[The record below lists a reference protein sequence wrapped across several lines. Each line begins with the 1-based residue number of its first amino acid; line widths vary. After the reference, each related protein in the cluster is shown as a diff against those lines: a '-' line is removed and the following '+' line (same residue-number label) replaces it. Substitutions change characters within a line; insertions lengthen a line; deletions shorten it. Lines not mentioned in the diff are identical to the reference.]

1 MQRLEAM
8 SGGEKSLTALS
19 FMFALQRYSP
29 APFYAFDEVDMFLD
43 SVNAE
48 RLARM
53 VKQQSSHA
61 QFVVVS
67 LRRHM
72 LDNADQAIGVTLR
85 ADGFT
90 QILGVQHLQKKNKEP
105 ELMTA

>member
-1 MQRLEAM
+1 
-8 SGGEKSLTALS
+8 
-19 FMFALQRYSP
+19 
-29 APFYAFDEVDMFLD
+29 MFLD
-43 SVNAE
+43 SFNAE
-48 RLARM
+48 RLAQM
-53 VKQQSSHA
+53 VKQQAGHA

-72 LDNADQAIGVTLR
+72 LENADQAIGVTLR

-90 QILGVQHLQKKNKEP
+90 QILGIQQIHKKNKEEP

>member
-1 MQRLEAM
+1 
-8 SGGEKSLTALS
+8 
-19 FMFALQRYSP
+19 
-29 APFYAFDEVDMFLD
+29 MFLN
-43 SVNAE
+43 SINAE
-48 RLARM
+48 RLAQM
-53 VKQQSSHA
+53 VKKQSTHA

-90 QILGVQHLQKKNKEP
+90 QILGVQNLQKKKEEEP
-105 ELMTA
+105 ELLTA